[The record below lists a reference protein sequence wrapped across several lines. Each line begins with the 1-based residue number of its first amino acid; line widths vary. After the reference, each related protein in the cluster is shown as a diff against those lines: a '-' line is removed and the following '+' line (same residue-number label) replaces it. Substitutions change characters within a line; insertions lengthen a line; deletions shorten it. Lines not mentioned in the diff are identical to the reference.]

1 MNQAA
6 HRHWR
11 VLTVPN
17 AISAARLGA
26 VPWFAWLQL
35 SADSYLP
42 AGVLLAVLGATD
54 WVDGYIARRF
64 DQSSELG
71 KILDP
76 FADRVLLIA
85 AATVLVV
92 DSEIPTW
99 VGVAVLGR
107 EAVVSIAALLLA
119 VAGARRIDVEWA
131 GKAGTLA
138 IMFALPGFQLANHAD
153 GAIHAV
159 LLTLAWIFTVG
170 GLVLSYTA
178 AVRYVPLA
186 RSALRAGR
194 SDREAVGDATTLEAN
209 SPDPTIGKEPK

>member
-1 MNQAA
+1 M
-6 HRHWR
+6 
-11 VLTVPN
+11 LTVPN

-64 DQSSELG
+64 DQGSELG

-76 FADRVLLIA
+76 FADRVLLIT

-92 DSEIPTW
+92 DSEIPAW
-99 VGVAVLGR
+99 VGIAVLGR
-107 EAVVSIAALLLA
+107 EAVVSIAALMLA
-119 VAGARRIDVEWA
+119 AAGARRIEVEWA

-138 IMFALPGFQLANHAD
+138 IMFAS
-153 GAIHAV
+153 
-159 LLTLAWIFTVG
+159 AWFST
-170 GLVLSYTA
+170 
-178 AVRYVPLA
+178 RQPC
-186 RSALRAGR
+186 
-194 SDREAVGDATTLEAN
+194 
-209 SPDPTIGKEPK
+209 